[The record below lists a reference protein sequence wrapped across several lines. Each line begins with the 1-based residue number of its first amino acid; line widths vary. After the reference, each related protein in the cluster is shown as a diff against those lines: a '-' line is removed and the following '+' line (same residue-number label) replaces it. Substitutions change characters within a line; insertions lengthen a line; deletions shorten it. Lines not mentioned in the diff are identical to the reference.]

1 MFMNKIDSV
10 YDLNTLIIGRK
21 GELVFHTVSNGQIN
35 IKMRISCVLRISEM
49 GETNFM
55 EQLMMKTQYGGPKIL
70 YFSCPFAC
78 PHIDNCYFV
87 N

>member
-55 EQLMMKTQYGGPKIL
+55 NNVCVSSVIVLYRGG
-70 YFSCPFAC
+70 
-78 PHIDNCYFV
+78 H
-87 N
+87 